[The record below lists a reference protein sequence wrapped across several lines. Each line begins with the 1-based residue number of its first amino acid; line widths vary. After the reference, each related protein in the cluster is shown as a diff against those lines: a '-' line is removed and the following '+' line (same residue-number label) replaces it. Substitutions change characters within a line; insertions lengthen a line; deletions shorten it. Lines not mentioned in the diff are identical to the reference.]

1 MLSAAQPGTESKDVT
16 QGPTKEV
23 YSTEGKLLLH
33 HEKACSQQ
41 MSEGWGLKT
50 GREGT
55 SWAMK
60 RSPTVIATFAKLNQ
74 SDKFYYIYIIS
85 YYS

>member
-1 MLSAAQPGTESKDVT
+1 MLSADERGVGAENK
-16 QGPTKEV
+16 
-23 YSTEGKLLLH
+23 
-33 HEKACSQQ
+33 
-41 MSEGWGLKT
+41 GW
-50 GREGT
+50 EGT